1 MHPLRRLL
9 PYYRRYWLP
18 FTAGNLLL
26 VGSRLFEA
34 GIPLLLGAGI
44 DRIAAGRPAGLAIA
58 AGIAGCVAG
67 RFAAILIGRRAI
79 RRIGVA
85 VAFDLRNRLYE
96 HLERQGPGFFARY
109 RTGDLMAR
117 AINDIGLVRQ
127 LVAQGMR
134 TLLVLGFSGLIG
146 FACMFH
152 QSPSLALL
160 ILPPLPL
167 IFAVAWRLSGRL
179 RQQSLRVQEGF
190 SGLSERVQENLGGI
204 RTIQALT
211 QEEAEIGRFE
221 AVNEDYVLRNLE
233 LVRTS
238 SRLAAWMPGLGA
250 LCTITI
256 LMAGGRRVQT
266 GEITLGAFTA
276 FLWYL
281 GMLLWPVREAGN
293 LVNLFQRGFAGCDR
307 LFELLDAAP
316 EIADPPAPDAPATLA
331 GAIELTSV
339 RCRYP
344 GAGRPALD
352 DVSLRIAAGEM
363 VGILGRVGAGK
374 STLLRLL
381 VRLLEPEA
389 GQIEIDGFALDRL
402 SLAFL
407 RSRVALVPQEAFLFS
422 ESVRENVAYDDVTRA
437 PAEVRAAA
445 EAADLWDTLAAFP
458 EGLETWVGER
468 GITLSGGQKQRVTLA
483 RSFVRDT
490 PVLLLDDSF
499 SSLDAETEARVLRRL
514 HELRRGRTTLL
525 VSHRVSAVREA
536 DRIVVLEAGR
546 VLESGT
552 PAELRERG
560 GAFAELERAQ
570 GRRERLL
577 RELAGATGGEAA

>member
-18 FTAGNLLL
+18 FTAGNALL

-34 GIPLLLGAGI
+34 TIPLLLGAGI
-44 DRIAAGRPAGLAIA
+44 DRIAAGQPAGLAIA
-58 AGIAGCVAG
+58 AGIAACVAG
-67 RFAAILIGRRAI
+67 RFASILVGRRAI

-85 VAFDLRNRLYE
+85 VAYDLRNRLYE
-96 HLERQGPGFFARY
+96 HLERQGPGFFGRY

-127 LVAQGMR
+127 LVAQGTR

-146 FACMFH
+146 FSCMLY

-167 IFAVAWRLSGRL
+167 VFAVAWRLSGRL
-179 RQQSLRVQEGF
+179 RAQSLGVQEGF
-190 SGLSERVQENLGGI
+190 SELSGRVQENLGGI

-211 QEEAEIGRFE
+211 QEDAEIRRFE
-221 AVNEDYVLRNLE
+221 AANDRYVLRNLA

-256 LMAGGRRVQT
+256 LMAGGHQVQT
-266 GEITLGAFTA
+266 GQITLGAFTA

-307 LFELLDAAP
+307 LFELLDAVP
-316 EIADPPAPDAPATLA
+316 EISDPPAPDAPAALV
-331 GAIELTSV
+331 GAIELRRV
-339 RCRYP
+339 CCRYP
-344 GAGRPALD
+344 GAIRPALD
-352 DVSLRIAAGEM
+352 DVSLAIAAGEM

-381 VRLLEPEA
+381 VRLLEPSA
-389 GQIEIDGFALDRL
+389 GEIVVDGFALGRL
-402 SLAFL
+402 PLALL
-407 RSRVALVPQEAFLFS
+407 RSQVALVPQEAFLFS
-422 ESVRENVAYDDVTRA
+422 ESVRENVAYDDVARA

-445 EAADLWDTLAAFP
+445 EAADLWDTLTAFP

-468 GITLSGGQKQRVTLA
+468 GVTLSGGQKQRVTLA

-552 PAELRERG
+552 PAELRARG

>member
-9 PYYRRYWLP
+9 PYLRRYWLP
-18 FTAGNLLL
+18 FSAGNALL
-26 VGSRLFEA
+26 VVSRLFEA
-34 GIPLLLGAGI
+34 AIPQLLGAGI
-44 DRIAAGRPAGLAIA
+44 DRIAAGRPAGLAIT
-58 AGIAGCVAG
+58 AGIGACVAA
-67 RFAAILIGRRAI
+67 RFAAILIGRRAV

-85 VAFDLRNRLYE
+85 VAYDLRNRLYA
-96 HLERQGPGFFARY
+96 HLEKQGPAFFARY
-109 RTGDLMAR
+109 RIGDLMAR

-127 LVAQGMR
+127 LVAQGSR

-146 FACMFH
+146 FSCMVYT
-152 QSPSLALL
+152 SPGLALWM
-160 ILPPLPL
+160 LPPLPV
-167 IFAVAWRLSGRL
+167 IFLVGWRLSGRL
-179 RQQSLRVQEGF
+179 RTESLRVQEGF
-190 SGLSERVQENLGGI
+190 SELSGRVQENLNGI
-204 RTIQALT
+204 RTIQSLS
-211 QEEAEIGRFE
+211 QEDAEIRRFQ
-221 AVNEDYVLRNLE
+221 AVNDGYVASNLA

-250 LCTITI
+250 LCTLTI
-256 LMAGGRRVQT
+256 LLAGGHRVQT
-266 GEITLGAFTA
+266 GEITLGGFTA

-307 LFELLDAAP
+307 LFELLDSEP
-316 EIADPPAPDAPATLA
+316 EIADAPAPGAPAALA
-331 GAIELTSV
+331 GAIELDGV
-339 RCRYP
+339 AFRYP
-344 GAGRPALD
+344 GAARPALEGI
-352 DVSLRIAAGEM
+352 SLSIAAGEM
-363 VGILGRVGAGK
+363 VGIVGRVGAGK
-374 STLLRLL
+374 TTLLRLL
-381 VRLLEPEA
+381 VRLLEPSA
-389 GQIEIDGFALDRL
+389 GSIRLDGFALPRL
-402 SLAFL
+402 PLALL

-422 ESVRENVAYDDVTRA
+422 ESVRENVAYDEVPRA

-468 GITLSGGQKQRVTLA
+468 GVTLSGGQKQRVTLA

-499 SSLDAETEARVLRRL
+499 SGLDAETEARVLRRL

-536 DRIVVLEAGR
+536 DRILVLEAGR
-546 VLESGT
+546 VLETGS
-552 PAELRERG
+552 PAELRARG
-560 GAFAELERAQ
+560 GAFAELERAE

-577 RELAGATGGEAA
+577 RELADATGGEAA